1 MNNLD
6 GKTVCV
12 TFPDR
17 RKPGYF
23 LQTHFFC
30 PVLEV
35 KPWVLH
41 RVRKFSTTESQL
53 QLAILF

>member
-1 MNNLD
+1 MNNLG
-6 GKTVCV
+6 GKIVSV

-17 RKPGYF
+17 RKPDYF
-23 LQTHFFC
+23 LYTHFFC

-41 RVRKFSTTESQL
+41 RISKFSTSEPQL